1 MRPCEVRILR
11 SGRRQQVV
19 RLQFDRFSRGDD
31 IGLGAVAGVG
41 TGVVDPQQHVVHQHA
56 LVEACR
62 QFVLQRVERVG
73 IAVRAGHRLG
83 QAETLRVGKCPGL
96 PAVVLAHV
104 LPAAAQAPV
113 TTERLLGH
121 VESALGAVPR
131 MVVRVAEQHI
141 E

>member
-1 MRPCEVRILR
+1 M
-11 SGRRQQVV
+11 
-19 RLQFDRFSRGDD
+19 
-31 IGLGAVAGVG
+31 
-41 TGVVDPQQHVVHQHA
+41 HQHA

-62 QFVLQRVERVG
+62 QLVLQRVERVR
-73 IAVRAGHRLG
+73 IAVRAGRGLG

-96 PAVVLAHV
+96 PAAVLAHV

-113 TTERLLGH
+113 TTERLLGQ
-121 VESALGAVPR
+121 VESALGAVPG